1 MRDKRVEKADRLHDK
16 TWRGECMI
24 LVPIYNQEVTLFVGS
39 KNEML
44 RRFDK
49 DEGLK
54 TIMAKA
60 TLSQND
66 AAAGSTLFAPGQ
78 ALIRIPELDLH
89 DMKCVTSLFHEAL
102 HVAMI
107 IADRTGIEIGK
118 YGEVIAYLQEYIV
131 KSLLREIEI
140 GRCYTL
146 NPDGTVDGPD
156 PSVPKNENILAIMPD
171 IEAIL
176 KANKK

>member
-1 MRDKRVEKADRLHDK
+1 MGDKNVKKTDRLHDK
-16 TWRGECMI
+16 NWRGECMVF
-24 LVPIYNQEVTLFVGS
+24 VPIYNEQVILFVGS
-39 KNEML
+39 QDQALNYFDARAGMKNIIAKVRLSENC
-44 RRFDK
+44 
-49 DEGLK
+49 GA
-54 TIMAKA
+54 MA
-60 TLSQND
+60 TTTFGN
-66 AAAGSTLFAPGQ
+66 GQ
-78 ALIRIPELDLH
+78 ALIMIPELDLH

-156 PSVPKNENILAIMPD
+156 PSVPENENILAMIPD
-171 IEAIL
+171 IEAVL